1 MTVGVVQIAGVAL
14 IAAVLILCLRELRAT
29 AALPLRIGSGLLLL
43 GASLTLYAPVIGRL
57 RGLFAMAGAAD
68 YATPILRA
76 TGIALIAEFA
86 ASVCRDLG
94 ENTVASG
101 VLLFAKMEILVLCL
115 PLVDQVLE
123 IAKEL
128 LNF

>member
-1 MTVGVVQIAGVAL
+1 MVGETKKRSFLWDREGISKVLNSAWLLVGMEIRHFIVVV
-14 IAAVLILCLRELRAT
+14 
-29 AALPLRIGSGLLLL
+29 
-43 GASLTLYAPVIGRL
+43 
-57 RGLFAMAGAAD
+57 LFAMAGAAD

-94 ENTVASG
+94 ENTVANG

>member
-1 MTVGVVQIAGVAL
+1 MGVVQIAGVAL

-29 AALPLRIGSGLLLL
+29 AALPLRVGAGLLLVGTAL
-43 GASLTLYAPVIGRL
+43 ALYAPVIGRIQ
-57 RGLFAMAGAAD
+57 GLFSMADAAE

-76 TGIALIAEFA
+76 TGIALIAELT
-86 ASVCRDLG
+86 ASICRDLG
-94 ENTVASG
+94 ENTLASG

-115 PLVDQVLE
+115 PLVDRVLE